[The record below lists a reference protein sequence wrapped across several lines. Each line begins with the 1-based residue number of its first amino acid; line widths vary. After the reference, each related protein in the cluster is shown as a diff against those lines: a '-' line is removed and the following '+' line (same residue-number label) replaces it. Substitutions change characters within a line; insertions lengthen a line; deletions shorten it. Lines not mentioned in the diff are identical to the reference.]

1 MGPPPQ
7 SFEMTSRRTPRAK
20 LSPMELDTPAQ
31 VVGPEELRATKAAT
45 AAKLDRRFEL
55 LEAVLLAIAAILTA
69 WSAFEATKWGGVQAD
84 NYSRAGA
91 ARTES
96 VRASTR
102 AGELSAI
109 DVDTFTSW
117 LSALAADERA
127 GVESGLDEEGYTPLP
142 GTESAFLYQ
151 RFRPE
156 FRVAF
161 DAWLA
166 TDPRANTSAPPTPF
180 AMNEYVVAEA
190 EQAAALEQRADE
202 SSAVARQANQRGDN
216 YVLMTIMFA
225 LVIVL
230 VGIGTKM
237 DTVNARTFLFALAAV
252 ALVVAAVVVLT
263 FPVEI

>member
-1 MGPPPQ
+1 MAFDIPDRVG
-7 SFEMTSRRTPRAK
+7 TPEDLA
-20 LSPMELDTPAQ
+20 
-31 VVGPEELRATKAAT
+31 ATKAAT
-45 AAKLDRRFEL
+45 AARLDRRFEL
-55 LEAVLLAIAAILTA
+55 LEAVLLAVAAILTA

-102 AGELSAI
+102 AGQLSAI
-109 DVDTFTSW
+109 DVDTYTSW

-127 GVESGLDEEGYTPLP
+127 GVESGLDDDGYTPVQ
-142 GTESAFLYQ
+142 GTESAFIYD

-156 FRVAF
+156 FRAAF

-166 TDPRANTSAPPTPF
+166 TNPRTNPSAPPTPF
-180 AMNEYVVAEA
+180 AMTEYTVAEA
-190 EQAAALEQRADE
+190 EQAAALEQHADE

-237 DTVNARTFLFALAAV
+237 DTVKARTFLFALATV
-252 ALVVAAVVVLT
+252 ALVAAAAVVFT
-263 FPVEI
+263 FPVDI

>member
-1 MGPPPQ
+1 MVPDPEGQVRTASTVPPPSGTVGQ
-7 SFEMTSRRTPRAK
+7 ADVVERTDPDNAT
-20 LSPMELDTPAQ
+20 ENGA
-31 VVGPEELRATKAAT
+31 VGT
-45 AAKLDRRFEL
+45 AARLDRRFEL
-55 LEAVLLAIAAILTA
+55 LEAILLAVAAILTA

-91 ARTES
+91 ARTEA
-96 VRASTR
+96 VGASTR
-102 AGELSAI
+102 AGQLTTI

-117 LSALAADERA
+117 LAALGADERA
-127 GVESGLDEEGYTPLP
+127 GVESGLDDNRYTPLP
-142 GTESAFLYQ
+142 GTESAFLYE

-156 FRVAF
+156 FRTAF

-166 TDPRANTSAPPTPF
+166 TSPRTNAAAPPTPF
-180 AMNEYVVAEA
+180 AMPEYQVAEA
-190 EQAAALEQRADE
+190 ERAAALEQQAEE

-237 DTVNARTFLFALAAV
+237 DTVKARTLLFAVATV
-252 ALVVAAVVVLT
+252 ALVAAAVIVLT

>member
-1 MGPPPQ
+1 
-7 SFEMTSRRTPRAK
+7 MTTDHVS
-20 LSPMELDTPAQ
+20 
-31 VVGPEELRATKAAT
+31 
-45 AAKLDRRFEL
+45 AAKAETAVRLDRRFEL
-55 LEAVLLAIAAILTA
+55 LEAILLALAAILTA
-69 WSAFEATKWGGVQAD
+69 WTAFQATKWGGVQAD
-84 NYSRAGA
+84 SYSRAGA

-102 AGELSAI
+102 AGQLSAV

-117 LSALAADERA
+117 LAAVGADERA
-127 GVESGLDEEGYTPLP
+127 GVESGLTEDGYTPQP
-142 GTESAFLYQ
+142 RTESAFLYA

-156 FRVAF
+156 FRTAF

-166 TDPRANTSAPPTPF
+166 TGPRTNASSPPTPF
-180 AMNEYVVAEA
+180 AMAEYRVAEA
-190 EQAAALEQRADE
+190 EQSIVLDQQADAL
-202 SSAVARQANQRGDN
+202 SATARQANQRGDN

-237 DTVNARTFLFALAAV
+237 DTVKARTLLFALATV
-252 ALVVAAVVVLT
+252 ALAAAAVVVFT